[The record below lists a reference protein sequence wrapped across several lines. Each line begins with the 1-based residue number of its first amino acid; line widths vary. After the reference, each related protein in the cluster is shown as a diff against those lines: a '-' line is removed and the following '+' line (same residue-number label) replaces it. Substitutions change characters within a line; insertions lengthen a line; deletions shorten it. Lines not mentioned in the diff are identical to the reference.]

1 MKKNSTEE
9 GNKIAMELYAYTC
22 KEIVDMDEAMIALIS
37 FNANM
42 IRAICSK
49 ETDKN
54 IINLTVDYIFQQV
67 RYQLRHQLK
76 EIEK

>member
-1 MKKNSTEE
+1 MKKNSTQK
-9 GNKIAMELYAYTC
+9 GNDIALELYAYTC
-22 KEIVDMDEAMIALIS
+22 KEIKDMDEAMIALIS

-49 ETDKN
+49 ENDRK
-54 IINLTVDYIFQQV
+54 IINMTVDYVFNQV

-76 EIEK
+76 EIKK